1 MKLDVSNMRF
11 ISKDE
16 WRILTAVEM
25 GMRNHEYVSPQL
37 IESISNLRR
46 TGSYQLLQNLLR
58 NKLVSRESKI
68 YEGYKLSYLGYDFL
82 ALRALNKRGIIS
94 SVGARIGVGKES
106 DIHIAADEN
115 GKLICLK
122 LHRLGRVS
130 FRNVKNTRDYLRNRK
145 TSSWL
150 YLSRLAALKE
160 YSCLKA
166 LYENGFNEGE
176 IKVPEPIDWNRHAIV
191 MELIDAVPLNSIRH
205 LDDPY
210 GALERLMK
218 MIIRLADCGLIHG
231 DFNEFNLLIDSKE
244 NITLIDFPQIVN
256 TDHINAEM
264 YFNRD
269 VNCIIELFRKRFG
282 IQVMEYPKFEDVI
295 VFTSDNVHSSNKI
308 INIGKIDRDM
318 NRLDYL
324 NTIISQNNG
333 KNNSDGSESHDNSE
347 ISHEEDDSTQEDEVD
362 YDSEEEEEEEEEEED
377 DDEYNG
383 RNQDQDNSDNEHREE
398 EEYDETIDKQE
409 YDEFKARAINERINN
424 LWLPR
429 KNKTT
434 QFDKDKIRKSFV
446 SQYDKHHSSKG
457 NSGSKKSRE
466 YRKTKALIDNIK
478 NDY

>member
-106 DIHIAADEN
+106 DIHIAADEK
-115 GKLICLK
+115 GRLICLK

-205 LDDPY
+205 LEDPY

-282 IQVMEYPKFEDVI
+282 IQVTEYPKFEDI
-295 VFTSDNVHSSNKI
+295 TVFNSDNVHSSNKI

-324 NTIISQNNG
+324 NTIISH
-333 KNNSDGSESHDNSE
+333 KNQQGRSDGIELHGEGD
-347 ISHEEDDSTQEDEVD
+347 IFQEEDGSTQEDEEN
-362 YDSEEEEEEEEEEED
+362 YDGEED
-377 DDEYNG
+377 DNEDEE
-383 RNQDQDNSDNEHREE
+383 DDNEEDDNEE
-398 EEYDETIDKQE
+398 DENEEDDNEEGGSDKLEYDEL
-409 YDEFKARAINERINN
+409 KARVINERMNN

-429 KNKTT
+429 KKKT
-434 QFDKDKIRKSFV
+434 QLDQDRIRKSFM
-446 SQYDKHHSSKG
+446 SQFDKHHNSKG

-466 YRKTKALIDNIK
+466 YRKTKAMIDSIRNG
-478 NDY
+478 Y

>member
-106 DIHIAADEN
+106 DIHIAANEK
-115 GKLICLK
+115 GRLVCLK
-122 LHRLGRVS
+122 LHRLGRIS

-145 TSSWL
+145 ASSWL

-191 MELIDAVPLNSIRH
+191 MELIDAVPLNSVKQ
-205 LDDPY
+205 LEDPY

-264 YFNRD
+264 YFKRD
-269 VNCIIELFRKRFG
+269 VNCVIELFRKRFG
-282 IQVMEYPKFEDVI
+282 IQVTEYPKFEDVI
-295 VFTSDNVHSSNKI
+295 VFNSDNVHSSNRI
-308 INIGKIDRDM
+308 INISKIDRDM

-324 NTIISQNNG
+324 NTIISQ
-333 KNNSDGSESHDNSE
+333 KAEQDNSE
-347 ISHEEDDSTQEDEVD
+347 GQELQEDGSTQEEEEQEDEEQ
-362 YDSEEEEEEEEEEED
+362 EEEEEEEEESHDDD
-377 DDEYNG
+377 DDEDDHDHDHDNDDNYDDDDYNTDDDG
-383 RNQDQDNSDNEHREE
+383 E
-398 EEYDETIDKQE
+398 KQE
-409 YDEFKARAINERINN
+409 YDEFKARMINERMNN
-424 LWLPR
+424 LWLP
-429 KNKTT
+429 KKKKT
-434 QFDKDKIRKSFV
+434 QLNQDKIRRYLV
-446 SQYDKHHSSKG
+446 SQYDKHHNSKG

-466 YRKTKALIDNIK
+466 YRKTKAMIDSIK

>member
-37 IESISNLRR
+37 IESIGNLRR
-46 TGSYQLLQNLLR
+46 AGSYQLLQNLLR

-68 YEGYKLSYLGYDFL
+68 YEGYRLSYLGYDFL
-82 ALRALNKRGIIS
+82 ALRALSKRGVIA
-94 SVGARIGVGKES
+94 SVGTRIGVGKES
-106 DIHIAADEN
+106 DIHIAANEE
-115 GKLICLK
+115 GRLLCLK

-130 FRNVKNTRDYLRNRK
+130 FRNVKNTRDYLRNRR

-191 MELIDAVPLNSIRH
+191 MELIDAVPLNSVRQ
-205 LDDPY
+205 LEDPY
-210 GALERLMK
+210 GVLERLMK
-218 MIIRLADCGLIHG
+218 MIMRLADCGLIHG

-264 YFNRD
+264 YFERD
-269 VNCIIELFRKRFG
+269 VRCIIELFRKRFG
-282 IQVMEYPKFEDVI
+282 IQVTDYPKFEDVN
-295 VFTSDNVHSSNKI
+295 VFNSDNVHSSNRI
-308 INIGKIDRDM
+308 INIDQIDKDM

-324 NTIISQNNG
+324 STIISQ
-333 KNNSDGSESHDNSE
+333 KNEEEVCEEFSNESGE
-347 ISHEEDDSTQEDEVD
+347 GEESTQEER
-362 YDSEEEEEEEEEEED
+362 
-377 DDEYNG
+377 DDE
-383 RNQDQDNSDNEHREE
+383 
-398 EEYDETIDKQE
+398 DEL
-409 YDEFKARAINERINN
+409 KARMINERMND

-429 KNKTT
+429 KKRT
-434 QFDKDKIRKSFV
+434 QPDQERIRRSLV
-446 SQYDKHHSSKG
+446 SQYEKYHNSKG

-466 YRKTKALIDNIK
+466 YRKTKAMIESVRK
-478 NDY
+478 DYL